1 MSAYV
6 DEPSIIQLTLYLDV
20 RSRVIPKKKNQ
31 PNYEPYI
38 LLEEMKDIHA
48 RTSQSDFSQVKMAM
62 IDE

>member
-6 DEPSIIQLTLYLDV
+6 YEPSIIQLTLYLDV
-20 RSRVIPKKKNQ
+20 RSRVIPKKNQ
-31 PNYEPYI
+31 PIYEPYI
-38 LLEEMKDIHA
+38 LLEEMKDIRA

>member
-20 RSRVIPKKKNQ
+20 RSRVIPKKNQ
-31 PNYEPYI
+31 PIYEPYI
-38 LLEEMKDIHA
+38 LLEEMKDIRA